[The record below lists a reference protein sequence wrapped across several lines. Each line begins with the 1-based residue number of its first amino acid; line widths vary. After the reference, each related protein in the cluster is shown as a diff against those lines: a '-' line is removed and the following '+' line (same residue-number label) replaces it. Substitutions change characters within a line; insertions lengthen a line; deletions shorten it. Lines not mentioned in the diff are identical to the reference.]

1 MTKRLILAIIITAA
15 FARSYSA
22 FAQTPADQQRIGEPI
37 IVSGQQAQGVLVI
50 QNGTVQGYSCPSPQ
64 PYVTAN
70 QSESG
75 WACFEQTT
83 GTWLL
88 HAQPPL
94 QATAPIQQPTIVY
107 SQPSAVY
114 VPAPTIPMYG
124 YYPYG
129 YYSYPYSYYSYPYII
144 GPRVGFGF
152 GFGYRSPIIV
162 NRPVVI
168 GRPVVP
174 FVRSRPFGGF
184 RSGGRL
190 GFGHVGRR

>member
-15 FARSYSA
+15 LARSYSA
-22 FAQTPADQQRIGEPI
+22 FAQTPTDQQRIIEPI
-37 IVSGQQAQGVLVI
+37 IVNGQQAQGVLVI

-64 PYVTAN
+64 LYITAN

-75 WACFEQTT
+75 WACFDQTT

-94 QATAPIQQPTIVY
+94 QATAPQQQPTIVH

-114 VPAPTIPMYG
+114 VPAPLYS
-124 YYPYG
+124 YYPY
-129 YYSYPYSYYSYPYII
+129 YPFSYYSYPYII
-144 GPRVGFGF
+144 GPRFGFGF

-162 NRPVVI
+162 SRPVVI
-168 GRPVVP
+168 GRPFAP
-174 FVRSRPFGGF
+174 FAGSRPFGGF
-184 RSGGRL
+184 RTGRRS

>member
-15 FARSYSA
+15 LASLSSA
-22 FAQTPADQQRIGEPI
+22 FAQSPSTDQQRIVEPI
-37 IVSGQQAQGVLVI
+37 IINGQQAQGVLVI
-50 QNGTVQGYSCPSPQ
+50 QNGMVQGYSCPSPQ
-64 PYVTAN
+64 PYITAN

-94 QATAPIQQPTIVY
+94 QATAPQQQPTIIY
-107 SQPSAVY
+107 SQPTAVY
-114 VPAPTIPMYG
+114 VPAPVYG
-124 YYPYG
+124 YPYPYYPYRHR
-129 YYSYPYSYYSYPYII
+129 YYSYPYIT
-144 GPRVGFGF
+144 GPRFGF
-152 GFGYRSPIIV
+152 SFGYRSPIIV

-168 GRPVVP
+168 GRTVVP
-174 FVRSRPFGGF
+174 FAGSRPFGGF
-184 RSGGRL
+184 RTGRRS

>member
-1 MTKRLILAIIITAA
+1 MTKRLILAIIITVA

-22 FAQTPADQQRIGEPI
+22 FAQSFPANQQRIVEPI
-37 IVSGQQAQGVLVI
+37 IINGQQAQGVLVI

-94 QATAPIQQPTIVY
+94 QTTAPQQQPTIVY
-107 SQPSAVY
+107 SQPAPVY
-114 VPAPTIPMYG
+114 VATPSIGVYG
-124 YYPYG
+124 YHPYG
-129 YYSYPYSYYSYPYII
+129 YYPYSYYSYPYII

-168 GRPVVP
+168 GRPFVP
-174 FVRSRPFGGF
+174 FAGSRPFGGF
-184 RSGGRL
+184 RTGRRS